1 MTNKLFKRTIFLAVL
16 VISIIISSS
25 FGVYATEDKNA
36 SNEAVKLYADYGD
49 GFEFLTELYFEKDV
63 TEQSVMIDYPITE
76 LRVVRGVCYDLNLD
90 RLTLNGVCPVGYERK
105 LSATDNDLLEIEDS
119 KDFILSGKGELV
131 ISARAPKEIKGE
143 NYSIKFP
150 KHNIGKFTPASIFYN
165 YTLGSNLGT
174 ILDNDDLQIPSS
186 DFFFTR
192 EMCYPDSGHPDAPID
207 FYVAND
213 DNTLYVFFEAF
224 VDNTLDNGKDFAGVH
239 VKCGD
244 TVKTYKVYTTES
256 NENGRWWFE
265 YTDSSD
271 EYDWQHMSYL
281 VKIPLSEI
289 DSGSDK
295 LDIGFEYYGTVS
307 AHELLE
313 RLGVDGEYY
322 VTQELMD
329 AELQYAQEHNQAP
342 YYDETVRIL
351 PLPGHSS
358 NVNDEDAEEGEWW
371 ITNTGTENRPKYTL
385 TLNGATIDKL
395 NAKYSSYEYIYPYGS
410 LTIELVEG
418 TTNSIGKKSVIN
430 DKRGMDIS
438 ASQDVII
445 QGEGT
450 LNVYGKVCVS
460 SWTTSTLTICDG
472 ATVNIVGKGF
482 DYNYPE
488 GAIHFDM
495 YYDNNIVIDDATLT
509 VTHTDPS
516 KSVYGIEC
524 GGDVTL
530 ENGAV
535 LEISIPDEEGN
546 YGLLLNGLGNLVYD
560 EDIAVVKEG
569 NSANDAD
576 IVDELTDVNEADNRF
591 YSMPYVYISQK
602 AGFSVTFDSNG
613 GSGEMDRIDFDEE
626 TEYKLPRCKFT
637 APKGKAF
644 LKWNL
649 GKVGSTITVDED
661 IVLVAQWQ
669 SKESAGT
676 PIYTITTKVQNGTI
690 KPENPKVKR
699 TESKTIEFKADE
711 GYEIADVLVD
721 NESIGIVEKYTFTD
735 VKASHKIEVKTQKTS
750 AILDVDEEVRDE
762 VIKAE
767 AKGLIP
773 ESFAKKD
780 GTKSITRLEFA
791 AVAVKVYEAISK
803 TTAKPVEVNPF
814 TDTDDEYVLK
824 AYAIGITSGTSE
836 TTFTP
841 NAKISREQMVTMLV
855 NALRKAGINVSVDL
869 EKVNKFDDD
878 SELRAWS
885 KEAAY
890 FTVEEK
896 IVDIKNNKFNA
907 LGLVKIQEAIV
918 IALRSVEL

>member
-25 FGVYATEDKNA
+25 LGVYATEDKIA
-36 SNEAVKLYADYGD
+36 SDEAVKLYANYGD

-63 TEQSVMIDYPITE
+63 TEESVMLEYPITG

-90 RLTLNGVCPVGYERK
+90 RLTLNGVCPIGYERK
-105 LSATDNDLLEIEDS
+105 LSATDKDLLEIEDS

-150 KHNIGKFTPASIFYN
+150 KHNIGKFTPTSIFYN
-165 YTLGSNLGT
+165 YTLGSNFGT
-174 ILDNDDLQIPSS
+174 ISDADDLQIPNS
-186 DFFFTR
+186 DYFFTK

-256 NENGRWWFE
+256 NENGRWWFD

-289 DSGSDK
+289 DTGSDK

-307 AHELLE
+307 AQEVLE
-313 RLGVDGEYY
+313 RLGVDGVYY
-322 VTQELMD
+322 VTQEGIDEDL
-329 AELQYAQEHNQAP
+329 AYAQTYNQNP
-342 YYDETVRIL
+342 YYDETVRPL
-351 PLPGHSS
+351 PLPGHTN

-371 ITNTGTENRPKYTL
+371 ITNTGTENRPRYTL
-385 TLNGATIDKL
+385 TLNGATIDKI
-395 NAKYSSYEYIYPYGS
+395 NTKYFSYEYLYPYGS
-410 LTIELVEG
+410 LTIELAEG
-418 TTNSIGKKSVIN
+418 TTNSIGKSSVAD
-430 DKRGMDIS
+430 DKYGMEIS

-450 LNVYGKVCVS
+450 LNIYGKKGIT
-460 SWTTSTLTICDG
+460 SWTTTTLTIRDG
-472 ATVNIVGKGF
+472 ATVNVLGKGF

-488 GAIHFDM
+488 GAINFSV
-495 YYDNNIVIDDATLT
+495 YEDNNIVIDDATLN
-509 VTHTDPS
+509 VTQTDAE
-516 KSVYGIEC
+516 KSVYGMVC

-535 LEISIPDEEGN
+535 LKISVPDEEGN
-546 YGLLLNGLGNLVYD
+546 YGLFINGLDNLVYD
-560 EDIAVVKEG
+560 GDIAVVMEG
-569 NSANDAD
+569 SSADDAD
-576 IVDELTDVNEADNRF
+576 TVDELTDANETNNRF

-602 AGFSVTFDSNG
+602 AGFSVTFDPNG

-626 TEYKLPRCKFT
+626 TEYKLPRCRFT

-699 TESKTIEFKADE
+699 TESKSLEFKADE
-711 GYEIADVLVD
+711 GYEISDVLVD
-721 NESIGIVEKYTFTD
+721 NESIGVVEKYTFTD

-762 VIKAE
+762 VIKAV

-803 TTAKPVEVNPF
+803 TTVEPAAANPF
-814 TDTDDEYVLK
+814 VDTDDEYVLK
-824 AYAIGITSGTSE
+824 AYAIGITSGTSA

-869 EKVNKFDDD
+869 EKVKQFDDD
-878 SELRAWS
+878 SELRAWAR
-885 KEAAY
+885 EAAY
-890 FTVEEK
+890 FTVEEG

-918 IALRSVEL
+918 IALKSVEL